1 MAKTFNELEVYRL
14 GVEID
19 EGVWPLRKAIQ
30 PSSPGLWDQL
40 DRSSGSIC
48 DNVAEGFGR
57 ETRADFRNFLR
68 YSRASAHEAES
79 QVRRAK
85 RRGLIDAAS
94 AEVIVAKLQNV
105 SVKIKN
111 FQNYLKRAAKSSNS
125 YEAREPQAPYLASWE
140 LKLEKQI
147 PDWWEAVCYDVK
159 HDDRPLP

>member
-1 MAKTFNELEVYRL
+1 MAKTFNDLEVYRL

-19 EGVWPLRKAIQ
+19 EGVWPLRSAIQ

-40 DRSSGSIC
+40 DRSVGSIA

-79 QVRRAK
+79 QVRRAR
-85 RRGLIDAAS
+85 RRGLIGEQI
-94 AEVIVAKLQNV
+94 AELLVGQLCNV

-111 FQNYLKRAAKSSNS
+111 FQNYLKRAPKSSNS
-125 YEAREPQAPYLASWE
+125 YEVREPQARYMASWE
-140 LKLEKQI
+140 IELEKQ
-147 PDWWEAVCYDVK
+147 
-159 HDDRPLP
+159 RPLWWDGASDD